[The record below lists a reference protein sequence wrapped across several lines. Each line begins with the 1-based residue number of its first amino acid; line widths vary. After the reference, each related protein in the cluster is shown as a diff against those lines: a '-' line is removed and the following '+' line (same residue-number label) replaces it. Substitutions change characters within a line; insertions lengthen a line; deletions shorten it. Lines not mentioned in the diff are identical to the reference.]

1 MAEKRV
7 VELEVQVQE
16 VIANLESIKESF
28 KDVKQ
33 SVESVESIG
42 KETTKKLDDG
52 FSGVRSAV
60 VGVGN
65 ALSFVGLTLKT
76 LGIGLVLEAFTT
88 LKQVFMSNQ
97 TVADEF
103 RKTFLFTIN
112 VFNGFVNFIVD
123 KFEPTG
129 KSLLGLFADLTVNV
143 VTLGAA
149 LISSLFVPLK
159 KIVTGIGQ
167 TFQAAFLA
175 LGGGVANLAQAGIL
189 AEQAFEN
196 LSGAFDLLDIVE
208 FTDELTG
215 GIQNLRDFI
224 LEMMNAA
231 DATVELENAARL
243 AAAQQEQERLN
254 ALTAQTAQKKIRDD
268 IRNDIEDRIK
278 ANEELGRLQEEQIK
292 RETALAKQQLTAA
305 QAARVGQED
314 KIDLQI
320 AEIEARNRLLE
331 INERVTAQQEEQLTN
346 EASLLREKLD
356 LQNAEVDRA
365 SELTRLEL
373 EGQLAIEDGI
383 LDRLDLEKQLAQE
396 EFNIAQQRLKNTKEI
411 FGEGTIEFENALAER
426 DAAEKR
432 FSNISLKN
440 EKDVAIAKR
449 KIVADAL
456 GGLSQLLGENT
467 AAGKAVSIA
476 QAIINTYEGATKA
489 LAQGGLFGPVA
500 AAGVI
505 ASGLATVQK
514 IVSTK
519 IPGVNDTVATP
530 GLDTAVAAI
539 EAPPDFNVVGA
550 SPINQIAQALN
561 NQEPQR
567 AYVVSGDVT
576 TAQEL
581 DRNIITESG
590 I

>member
-7 VELEVQVQE
+7 VELEVQVAE
-16 VIANLESIKESF
+16 VIKNLEDIKSSF
-28 KDVKQ
+28 EDVKK
-33 SVESVESIG
+33 SVDSVSETG
-42 KETTKKLDDG
+42 KETSQKLSDG

-65 ALSFVGLTLKT
+65 ALSFIGLTLKT
-76 LGIGLVLEAFTT
+76 LGISLVLEAFVVF
-88 LKQVFMSNQ
+88 KQVLLENQ
-97 TVADEF
+97 RVADF
-103 RKTFLFTIN
+103 FATAFTAITTAFNDFVDLVVNNAQPIIDTFKSIFEDPVASIKA
-112 VFNGFVNFIVD
+112 FGQAIVD
-123 KFEPTG
+123 NVINRF
-129 KSLLGLFADLTVNV
+129 FA
-143 VTLGAA
+143 
-149 LISSLFVPLK
+149 
-159 KIVTGIGQ
+159 
-167 TFQAAFLA
+167 
-175 LGGGVANLAQAGIL
+175 
-189 AEQAFEN
+189 
-196 LSGAFDLLDIVE
+196 LLDIQKNVSIALNKLFRGDFAGAAEAAKEAGKSFVDSITGVPDTVDKIAKVVPDAAKAIADYAVE
-208 FTDELTG
+208 TVKAASAQ
-215 GIQNLRDFI
+215 IQLGNSA
-224 LEMMNAA
+224 N
-231 DATVELENAARL
+231 L
-243 AAAQQEQERLN
+243 AAAQQEKLRIENLKAAEEQR
-254 ALTAQTAQKKIRDD
+254 QIRDD
-268 IRNDIEDRIK
+268 TTRSIDDRIE
-278 ANEELGRLQEEQIK
+278 ANDKLGKILEKGIEQEKQLALVQLAAAEAALENNSTNLDLQAELIR
-292 RETALAKQQLTAA
+292 A
-305 QAARVGQED
+305 QAAV
-314 KIDLQI
+314 L
-320 AEIEARNRLLE
+320 EIEERLGGQ
-331 INERVTAQQEEQLTN
+331 RSEQLTN
-346 EASLLREKLD
+346 EAGLLREKLD

-365 SELTRLEL
+365 SELNRLEL
-373 EGQLAIEDGI
+373 EGQLAVEDGI

-396 EFNIAQQRLKNTKEI
+396 EFNIAQQRLENTKAI
-411 FGEGTIEFENALAER
+411 FGEGTVEFENALAER

-432 FSNISLKN
+432 FSNISVKN
-440 EKDVAIAKR
+440 EKDVAEAKR

-489 LAQGGLFGPVA
+489 LAQGGLFGPIA

-505 ASGLATVQK
+505 ASGLSTVQK

-567 AYVVSGDVT
+567 AFVVSGDVT

>member
-16 VIANLESIKESF
+16 VIANLQSIQDSF
-28 KDVKQ
+28 NEVKK
-33 SVESVESIG
+33 SVESVETTG

-60 VGVGN
+60 VGVGD

-103 RKTFLFTIN
+103 RKTFLFTVN

-149 LISSLFVPLK
+149 IISSIFIPLK
-159 KIVTGIGQ
+159 KITTGLGQLFQALGFAATGITG
-167 TFQAAFLA
+167 
-175 LGGGVANLAQAGIL
+175 LAQAGIL
-189 AEQAFEN
+189 AEKAFEN
-196 LSGAFDLLDIVE
+196 LSGAFDILDIAM
-208 FTDELTG
+208 FADELTG
-215 GIQNLRDFI
+215 GISNLREFI

-243 AAAQQEQERLN
+243 AAAQQERERLN

-268 IRNDIEDRIK
+268 IRKDIDDRIK

-292 RETALAKQQLTAA
+292 RETALAQEQLLAA
-305 QAARVGQED
+305 QVARIGQEE

-320 AEIEARNRLLE
+320 AEIEAQNKLLE

-356 LQNAEVDRA
+356 LKNAEIDRA
-365 SELTRLEL
+365 SEINRLEL
-373 EGQLAIEDGI
+373 EGQLALEDGI
-383 LDRLDLEKQLAQE
+383 LDRLDLERQLAAE
-396 EFNIAQQRLKNTKEI
+396 EFNIAQERLKNTKEI

-432 FSNISLKN
+432 FSNVSLKN

-530 GLDTAVAAI
+530 GLDTAVASI

-567 AYVVSGDVT
+567 AFVVSGDVT